1 MDTYREQADALLSEL
16 KMTLRIEIDDDD
28 TNLLAM
34 LARSMSRLNTL
45 AGTEVD
51 YVEDLEAREL
61 LFNRVRY
68 DYNSA
73 LEYWDDNFSQPIL
86 AFTLRYGVSAL

>member
-1 MDTYREQADALLSEL
+1 M
-16 KMTLRIEIDDDD
+16 
-28 TNLLAM
+28 
-34 LARSMSRLNTL
+34 
-45 AGTEVD
+45 D